1 MSTLTINDRLQP
13 FLAAV
18 TVAGFAVTL
27 GAVLSLI
34 AAVSVDHHFRPEPT
48 IADPGQLPMA
58 DASIRFE
65 PTHVI
70 PQAITL
76 RVRSADQER
85 FASTLRK
92 DILAHGGWTDSTG
105 AVTRVTRDF
114 SAITMESY
122 LERLRPLM
130 AGADP
135 DEPHPNYQSWV
146 RDTASQPGALAPAPF
161 VQISFQIDRGFTYNP
176 VNGRVIKIA
185 LITGG
190 AALGLALVAA
200 AASEPYRER
209 VMRQ

>member
-1 MSTLTINDRLQP
+1 MTTLTINDRLQL

-18 TVAGFAVTL
+18 TVAGFAVAL
-27 GAVLSLI
+27 AAVLSLI
-34 AAVSVDHHFRPEPT
+34 AALSVDHHFRPEPT
-48 IADPGQLPMA
+48 IPDPGRLPVA

-65 PTHVI
+65 PAHVI

-85 FASTLRK
+85 FVRTLHK
-92 DILAHGGWTDSTG
+92 DILAHGGWTESAG
-105 AVTRVTRDF
+105 AVTRDF

-130 AGADP
+130 AAADP
-135 DEPHPNYQSWV
+135 DEPHPNYQSWA
-146 RDTASQPGALAPAPF
+146 RETASQPGALPPAPF
-161 VQISFQIDRGFTYNP
+161 VQIWFRIDRGFTYNP

-190 AALGLALVAA
+190 AALGLAVVAA
-200 AASEPYRER
+200 AASAPYWGPW